1 MESTVTEAQLA
12 LTLTEVLDRVR
23 DGERFVVERD
33 GKHVAV
39 LSPPAPDSEVGI
51 LGSELVAIIGDL
63 RVPGDGL
70 ADDIESAPD
79 NLLPVSVPRWPA

>member
-39 LSPPAPDSEVGI
+39 FDVP
-51 LGSELVAIIGDL
+51 L
-63 RVPGDGL
+63 R
-70 ADDIESAPD
+70 
-79 NLLPVSVPRWPA
+79 RTRK